1 MVSELG
7 LSEECLAECR
17 LKRARA
23 ERTFKGALED
33 IASRIDLKPEHL
45 RTIKETDIVLASGA
59 LPRLEEMIGRLA
71 SGISADFEVG
81 SAAADKLYEMRDWFK
96 DGTFRYVCNGP
107 VRKILVGSKGESLS
121 DRRYLAGMT
130 SEIAH
135 SMVRSAGKFRG
146 DGHLELHPGVSE
158 CYDLVFSCSKRQ
170 PPKYTAVGTMLSH
183 YFLKYE
189 EAFRE
194 DPDRCI
200 KSLAVREGD
209 GALRALS
216 PRLIRN
222 SFEELSRY
230 GNRNHLQGRS
240 IGWQLLCKV
249 KERMG
254 CASSDALDALPGVL
268 GKAMYDD
275 SVDFSS
281 PDAFVESVTA
291 RLDDYLAE

>member
-1 MVSELG
+1 MVAELG

-23 ERTFKGALED
+23 ERTFKRALED
-33 IASRIDLKPEHL
+33 IARRIDLKPEHL

-59 LPRLEEMIGRLA
+59 LPRLEEMIGRLEGGT
-71 SGISADFEVG
+71 STDFEVG

-96 DGTFRYVCNGP
+96 DGTFCYVCNGP

-121 DRRYLAGMT
+121 DRGYTAGMT

-135 SMVRSAGKFRG
+135 SMVRSAGQFRG
-146 DGHLELHPGVSE
+146 EGRLELHPGVSE
-158 CYDLVFSCSKRQ
+158 CYDLVFSCSKRH

-183 YFLKYE
+183 YFLSYE

-194 DPDRCI
+194 DPGRCI

-222 SFEELSRY
+222 SFEGLSRY
-230 GNRNHLQGRS
+230 DNRNHLLGRS

-249 KERMG
+249 RERRG

-268 GKAMYDD
+268 GKAMYDEA
-275 SVDFSS
+275 VDFST

-291 RLDDYLAE
+291 RLDDYLAG